1 MGGLSDSLHR
11 TPKGAF
17 RRLSYQPGLLASG
30 CDPVHHQL
38 HRHPW
43 ATWPMTPTSIFL
55 RHGLPSSAAPVTQ
68 LSCVPRGRTCTDFH
82 HNQVAQAFPPAR
94 RFLLA
99 HLLVDSVH
107 QVMGW
112 SAGGYSTNV
121 GLVPGPALAPS
132 MQRLA
137 ALGANEQIPLGWRPR
152 GVGAGNPLTHCAST
166 ITSGCGRVGGPP
178 MHTKLRM
185 GGPPT
190 DQGAI
195 AALGHLCCPSDW

>member
-55 RHGLPSSAAPVTQ
+55 RLGLPSSAAPVTQ
-68 LSCVPRGRTCTDFH
+68 LSCVSRDRTCTDFH
-82 HNQVAQAFPPAR
+82 RNQVTRAFPPVR

-99 HLLVDSVH
+99 HLLVDLVH

-132 MQRLA
+132 MQLSLHSAQTNRFPLA
-137 ALGANEQIPLGWRPR
+137 GGRGAWGLATP
-152 GVGAGNPLTHCAST
+152 
-166 ITSGCGRVGGPP
+166 
-178 MHTKLRM
+178 
-185 GGPPT
+185 
-190 DQGAI
+190 
-195 AALGHLCCPSDW
+195 